1 MLLVRVGPCFSCA
14 FSYVRLR
21 SSESGQETE
30 TVDGIN
36 PALPIIRNRSNI
48 P

>member
-1 MLLVRVGPCFSCA
+1 MFLGVGGGDVPGKFRDLG
-14 FSYVRLR
+14 VL
-21 SSESGQETE
+21 GLGPKIITN

-36 PALPIIRNRSNI
+36 PALPIIRNV